1 MPEGRSATDRRPVLR
16 QDCAALDEQDELG
29 PLRDQFYLPPG
40 LIYLDGNSLGALPRA
55 TAGRV
60 QEVVSREWGRDLI
73 QSWNKA
79 DWFHQPQRVGDKIAR
94 LIGAGRGEVMAADST
109 SLNLYKV
116 LSVACGFA
124 RADAPARR
132 VILSERDNFPTDLY
146 IAESVAHQHGFDL
159 HLVESG
165 EIAARLDGAV
175 AVVVLTHV
183 NYRTGEMHDMARMT
197 AAAHAAG
204 ALIVWDLAHSAG
216 AVEVDLMDCEAD
228 FAVGCGYK
236 YLNGGP
242 GAPAFLWLHPYHAAR
257 MDSEKLWQPLAGWMG
272 HAVPFAFSPGYRPGA
287 GALRFLCGTPSP
299 IALAALECGVDALLE
314 VEALGGMAALR
325 AKSVALTD
333 LFIRLVE
340 QRCGGDGLRL
350 LTPLDA
356 ACRGSQVSFRRHE
369 GAYAII
375 QALIARGV
383 VGDFREPGLMRFG
396 FAPLYLRFIDVWDAA
411 DHLAQVM
418 WREEWRQPRF
428 HRRAAVT

>member
-1 MPEGRSATDRRPVLR
+1 M
-16 QDCAALDEQDELG
+16 DEQDELG

-40 LIYLDGNSLGALPRA
+40 LIYLDGNSLGVLPRA

-79 DWFHQPQRVGDKIAR
+79 GWFHQPQRVGDKIAR
-94 LIGAGRGEVMAADST
+94 LIGAARGEVMAADST

-124 RADAPARR
+124 RADAPRR
-132 VILSERDNFPTDLY
+132 QAILSERDNFPTDLY
-146 IAESVAHQHGFDL
+146 IAESVARQHGFEL
-159 HLVESG
+159 RLVEAE
-165 EIAARLDGAV
+165 EITARLDGTV

-183 NYRTGEMHDMARMT
+183 NYRSGHMHDMARMT

-204 ALIVWDLAHSAG
+204 ALMVWDLAHSAG

-272 HAVPFAFSPGYRPGA
+272 HVVPFAFSPGYRPAA

-299 IALAALECGVDALLE
+299 IALAALESGVDALLE

-356 ACRGSQVSFRRHE
+356 ARRGSQVSFRRHE

-396 FAPLYLRFIDVWDAA
+396 FAPLYLRFIDVWDAV

-428 HRRAAVT
+428 HRRTVVT